1 MLVTKNKMY
10 KELCEIMKIVLRL
23 SVASADQKL
32 TMDHIA
38 DMQTSLHAELC
49 YLKRR
54 IDALESKKQH
64 KTTKKTT
71 KKKGK

>member
-1 MLVTKNKMY
+1 MFVTKNKMY

-38 DMQTSLHAELC
+38 DMQTSLHAKLC
-49 YLKRR
+49 YLERR
-54 IDALESKKQH
+54 IEALESKKQH
-64 KTTKKTT
+64 KTKTKTT